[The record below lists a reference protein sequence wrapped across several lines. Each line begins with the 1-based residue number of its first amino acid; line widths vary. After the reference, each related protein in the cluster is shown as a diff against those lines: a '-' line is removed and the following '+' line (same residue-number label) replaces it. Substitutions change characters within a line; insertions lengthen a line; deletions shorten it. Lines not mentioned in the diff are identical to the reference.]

1 MTSECKHEPGPI
13 AAFEWTCKHC
23 HKLIEAVHCK
33 ECDGFGGL
41 QKLEMGHLW
50 SLQGLRRREME
61 ARMTQHEHAA
71 TDSHLT
77 LRPSRLQ
84 DGRQQWPG

>member
-33 ECDGFGGL
+33 ECDGFGEDFRNSKWDTCGAC
-41 QKLEMGHLW
+41 KGSGVEKW
-50 SLQGLRRREME
+50 
-61 ARMTQHEHAA
+61 
-71 TDSHLT
+71 
-77 LRPSRLQ
+77 RLA
-84 DGRQQWPG
+84 